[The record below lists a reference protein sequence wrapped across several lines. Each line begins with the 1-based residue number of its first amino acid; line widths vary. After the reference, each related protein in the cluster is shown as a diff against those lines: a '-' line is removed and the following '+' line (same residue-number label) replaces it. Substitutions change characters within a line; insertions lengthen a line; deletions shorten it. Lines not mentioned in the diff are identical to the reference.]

1 MYGAAQYVME
11 QINDRLKNVFASDK
25 VVYDDIQMYLNY
37 SVITVS

>member
-11 QINDRLKNVFASDK
+11 QINDRLKNVFGSDK

>member
-11 QINDRLKNVFASDK
+11 QVNDRLKIVFASEK
-25 VVYDDIQMYLNY
+25 VVYNDIRMYPNY